1 MGHGYPPTGRLL
13 RRGVRPSLSVDTATS
28 SPGDMFTQM
37 RTAYVTER
45 IAAFG
50 DDPDVPFAPSL
61 TPRDVLSFA
70 TIDGARACGLD
81 GKVGS
86 LTPGKE
92 ADIVL
97 IRTNTLNVAPVLD
110 PVASVVLYAD
120 TANVDS
126 VFVRGRA
133 VKRDGTMVGIDV
145 DGLLASGRASR
156 DYLLDRAGMLPDW
169 HPGHTSHERA
179 GAVLGG

>member
-1 MGHGYPPTGRLL
+1 M
-13 RRGVRPSLSVDTATS
+13 
-28 SPGDMFTQM
+28 
-37 RTAYVTER
+37 
-45 IAAFG
+45 
-50 DDPDVPFAPSL
+50 PDVPFAPTL

-81 GKVGS
+81 HRVGS
-86 LTPGKE
+86 LSPGKE

-97 IRTNTLNVAPVLD
+97 IRTNALNVAPVID

-133 VKRDGTMVGIDV
+133 VKRDGAMVGIDV
-145 DGLLASGRASR
+145 RVCSPRASAPATTCSDAPACFR
-156 DYLLDRAGMLPDW
+156 TGIPGTLRAPSNGAA
-169 HPGHTSHERA
+169 SA
-179 GAVLGG
+179 G